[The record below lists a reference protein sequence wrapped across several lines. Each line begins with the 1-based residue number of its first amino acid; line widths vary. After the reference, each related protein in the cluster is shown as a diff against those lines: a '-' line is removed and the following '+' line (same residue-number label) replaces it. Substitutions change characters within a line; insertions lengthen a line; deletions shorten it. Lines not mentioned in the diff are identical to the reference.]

1 MKARKGGKKERKEEA
16 RGRQRGK
23 IELCGGRKKGGRI
36 RSGIKM
42 WGRDSNDH
50 KGKERKG
57 EEVGEK

>member
-42 WGRDSNDH
+42 WGRDSN
-50 KGKERKG
+50 ERW
-57 EEVGEK
+57 

>member
-23 IELCGGRKKGGRI
+23 IELCGGRKKGGCI

-42 WGRDSNDH
+42 WGRDSN
-50 KGKERKG
+50 ERW
-57 EEVGEK
+57 